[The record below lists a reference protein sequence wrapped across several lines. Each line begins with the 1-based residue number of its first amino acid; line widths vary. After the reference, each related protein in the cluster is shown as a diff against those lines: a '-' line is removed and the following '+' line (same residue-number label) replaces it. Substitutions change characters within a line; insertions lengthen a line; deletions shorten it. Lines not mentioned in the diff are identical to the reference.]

1 MPKLWAKSIGARGSR
16 VRIYQSRRG
25 GTLMRSVYLNGKE
38 DRKSLGHRDRARAI
52 AEAYALL
59 AQLNALVDNGNT
71 VIVVEHDMRVAAAA
85 DWLIDIGP
93 GAGDEG
99 GRIVAQGPP
108 AEVAQTAGS
117 RTAPYLRLCLGA

>member
-52 AEAYALL
+52 TEAYALL
-59 AQLNALVDNGNT
+59 AQLNAD
-71 VIVVEHDMRVAAAA
+71 A
-85 DWLIDIGP
+85 
-93 GAGDEG
+93 GALERGTLTMP
-99 GRIVAQGPP
+99 R
-108 AEVAQTAGS
+108 
-117 RTAPYLRLCLGA
+117 